1 MLHLKAKKTSSSC
14 RISQSLEIPPP
25 QNRDH
30 TPVKAKNQITLF
42 PDFVRSFDDQQTMI
56 DGTIRIHVETGL
68 FFIFQQNASV
78 KNKAHQFGVV
88 APETAMNQQAL
99 SFYWSIYVPDLF
111 YISSDFFHEIW
122 RLTGSRTSH
131 RNHGNQQ
138 MLLRHQLTPEKMSSF
153 KTRLKSSS
161 SGRGNFPYEIR
172 VRYSKKSCVPVIL
185 FISVVFRTNLVNKH

>member
-1 MLHLKAKKTSSSC
+1 LLYPAELRARIYLYDSSATRSVREGAGLEWNGILAGNCFHSQHLRTRMLHLKAKKTSSSC

-99 SFYWSIYVPDLF
+99 SFY
-111 YISSDFFHEIW
+111 
-122 RLTGSRTSH
+122 
-131 RNHGNQQ
+131 
-138 MLLRHQLTPEKMSSF
+138 
-153 KTRLKSSS
+153 
-161 SGRGNFPYEIR
+161 
-172 VRYSKKSCVPVIL
+172 
-185 FISVVFRTNLVNKH
+185 